1 VLEVDDI
8 ICTLLNTGS
17 YNKIDIL
24 LARYYDRINEIIRD
38 IKEKNIFLMLLIF
51 TVRGLLFVN
60 RYAAQSAKWHRK
72 IRDQTN
78 RQHKNLFRE
87 TFAYEGNIER

>member
-17 YNKIDIL
+17 YNKKIDIL
-24 LARYYDRINEIIRD
+24 LARYGRINEIIRD

-51 TVRGLLFVN
+51 TVRGLLF
-60 RYAAQSAKWHRK
+60 K
-72 IRDQTN
+72 
-78 RQHKNLFRE
+78 
-87 TFAYEGNIER
+87 